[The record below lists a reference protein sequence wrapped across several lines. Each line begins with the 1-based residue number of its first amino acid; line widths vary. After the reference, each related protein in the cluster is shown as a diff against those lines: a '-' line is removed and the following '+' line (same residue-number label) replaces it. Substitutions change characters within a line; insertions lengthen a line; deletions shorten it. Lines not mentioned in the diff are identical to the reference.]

1 MWYGRGVIRLTGSN
15 KRVIGSAFSFHRTK
29 TLLKRKLDIL
39 HGLKF
44 KSQAL
49 YMYIGNQDGGHG
61 ITLSLYTQHVLYLF
75 YLLRLVHLI
84 ASSKVFFA
92 PGD

>member
-1 MWYGRGVIRLTGSN
+1 MRFWKIFFFLSDEKNRENEEGIWYRM
-15 KRVIGSAFSFHRTK
+15 KESAFSFHRTK

-61 ITLSLYTQHVLYLF
+61 ITLFFIHPACTVPF
-75 YLLRLVHLI
+75 LLT
-84 ASSKVFFA
+84 
-92 PGD
+92 